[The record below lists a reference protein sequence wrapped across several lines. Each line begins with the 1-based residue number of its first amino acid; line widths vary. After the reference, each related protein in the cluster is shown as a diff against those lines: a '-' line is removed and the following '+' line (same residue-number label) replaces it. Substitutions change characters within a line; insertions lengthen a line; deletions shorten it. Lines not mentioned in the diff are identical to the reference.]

1 MEYRSQDPKVRIIEN
16 MIQEVNTNLQ
26 LITLL

>member
-1 MEYRSQDPKVRIIEN
+1 MEYRIEESEVRIIEN
-16 MIQEVNTNLQ
+16 MIHEVNTNLQ

>member
-1 MEYRSQDPKVRIIEN
+1 MEYRIQEPEVRIIEN
-16 MIQEVNTNLQ
+16 MIQVVNTNLQ